1 MKKNIYIFLGFLIIL
16 LSYQPTKNWVADQK
30 RLQEENY
37 INSLVGDK
45 FNYDEMKAST
55 RKDQRPDLRGLREY
69 LMTYDLSTK
78 RIPKERLIEGIEEI
92 KRKRNSLEFS
102 RRMTEVDWEERGP
115 NNIGGRTRALMLD
128 PNDGNKLWA
137 AGVSGGLWYNN
148 NITSESVNWTLV
160 DATWSSLAVSSI
172 TYDPNDTNTMYV
184 GTGERMGNYSSG
196 GSNWYSPGVSR
207 GLGLW
212 KTTDGGT
219 TWNNLTTSQNFAFI
233 NDILVKNESGTSV
246 IYIGVGGNEFE
257 GSYVGRDNTG
267 LWKSSDGGTTWSRT
281 FNEQETTGFKEV
293 GSIDMDSNGRIWIGT
308 RMNSFWSGGGEIYY
322 SDDGDNWTQS
332 NWRSGGL
339 GSPNR
344 VLIDVADSD
353 PNYVYA
359 LISNNAENVAQW
371 IAKSS
376 DGGTTWTELSVPN
389 DSNGNP
395 LGDANGQAGYSMSF
409 AIDPSNP
416 QVLYAGEIDMF
427 KSSDGGTTWTQLSG
441 GGSGTSSMHVDQ
453 HTIKFIDSN
462 KVIFSNDG
470 GVYYSSNAGVQI
482 PNRNQG
488 YNVSQFY
495 SVALHPDSNS
505 KYVLGGTQDNGSWK
519 VEGTSLTNGT
529 YLTGGDGGFSHIDQ
543 EDPNYQFV
551 GSNYNTIYRS
561 TNGGNSWSLY
571 SSYEV
576 GGADTGTLINPTGID
591 DGTKTLYANVDG
603 STILRLPN
611 YTQLATTQT
620 MSINLGSQST
630 FFVASPHTSDV
641 MFVGTQGGRIFKIT
655 DASTANF
662 SVEDISGSN
671 ISGYISSID
680 IGAND
685 NQILATVSNY
695 GAESI
700 FETYSGGGSNG
711 WRNVEGDLPDIPV
724 RGALYNKD
732 NFNQVIVATD
742 LGTWTSDDISISNP
756 AWNPSNDGL
765 ANVRVDMLKRRTDGA
780 MAAGTHGRGMFFSS
794 GFSLFPTTKNRNLP
808 KLIYKSSLMHH
819 LSDIY

>member
-332 NWRSGGL
+332 NWQSG
-339 GSPNR
+339 
-344 VLIDVADSD
+344 A
-353 PNYVYA
+353 
-359 LISNNAENVAQW
+359 
-371 IAKSS
+371 
-376 DGGTTWTELSVPN
+376 
-389 DSNGNP
+389 
-395 LGDANGQAGYSMSF
+395 
-409 AIDPSNP
+409 
-416 QVLYAGEIDMF
+416 
-427 KSSDGGTTWTQLSG
+427 
-441 GGSGTSSMHVDQ
+441 
-453 HTIKFIDSN
+453 
-462 KVIFSNDG
+462 
-470 GVYYSSNAGVQI
+470 
-482 PNRNQG
+482 
-488 YNVSQFY
+488 
-495 SVALHPDSNS
+495 
-505 KYVLGGTQDNGSWK
+505 
-519 VEGTSLTNGT
+519 
-529 YLTGGDGGFSHIDQ
+529 
-543 EDPNYQFV
+543 
-551 GSNYNTIYRS
+551 
-561 TNGGNSWSLY
+561 
-571 SSYEV
+571 
-576 GGADTGTLINPTGID
+576 
-591 DGTKTLYANVDG
+591 
-603 STILRLPN
+603 
-611 YTQLATTQT
+611 
-620 MSINLGSQST
+620 
-630 FFVASPHTSDV
+630 
-641 MFVGTQGGRIFKIT
+641 
-655 DASTANF
+655 
-662 SVEDISGSN
+662 
-671 ISGYISSID
+671 
-680 IGAND
+680 
-685 NQILATVSNY
+685 
-695 GAESI
+695 
-700 FETYSGGGSNG
+700 
-711 WRNVEGDLPDIPV
+711 
-724 RGALYNKD
+724 
-732 NFNQVIVATD
+732 
-742 LGTWTSDDISISNP
+742 
-756 AWNPSNDGL
+756 
-765 ANVRVDMLKRRTDGA
+765 
-780 MAAGTHGRGMFFSS
+780 
-794 GFSLFPTTKNRNLP
+794 
-808 KLIYKSSLMHH
+808 
-819 LSDIY
+819 